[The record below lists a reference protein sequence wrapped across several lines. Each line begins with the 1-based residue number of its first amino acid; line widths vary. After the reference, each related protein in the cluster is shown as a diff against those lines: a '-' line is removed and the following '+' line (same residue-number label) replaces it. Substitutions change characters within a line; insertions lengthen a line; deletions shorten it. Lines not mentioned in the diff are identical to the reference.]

1 MKPKPKRPSLEY
13 YLGLAYPIQIY
24 PETGGGYTVS
34 IKDLPGCI
42 SQGETTEEALSMIE
56 DARIGWLEVAY
67 AHNDPIPEPQL
78 EPDYSG
84 KLLLRMPKSLH
95 QRLAERALL
104 EGVSL
109 NQYVNVLLGEANAL
123 HSRQ

>member
-1 MKPKPKRPSLEY
+1 MNKKTKRPPLEY
-13 YLGLAYPIQIY
+13 YLGLSYPIQIY
-24 PETGGGYTVS
+24 PEVNGGYTVT

-42 SQGETTEEALSMIE
+42 SQAETKQEALEMIE

-67 AHNDPIPEPQL
+67 AHNDPIPEPQP
-78 EPDYSG
+78 EPSYSG

-95 QRLAERALL
+95 QRLAERASR

-109 NQYVNVLLGEANAL
+109 NQYVNVLLGEANTIHL
-123 HSRQ
+123 RQ

>member
-1 MKPKPKRPSLEY
+1 MMNKKPKRPTLEY
-13 YLGLAYPIQIY
+13 YLGLSYPIQIY
-24 PETGGGYTVS
+24 PEMNGGYTVT

-42 SQGETTEEALSMIE
+42 SQGETKEEALSMIE

-78 EPDYSG
+78 EPEYSG

-95 QRLAERALL
+95 QRLAERASR

-123 HSRQ
+123 HLR